1 MERRYLGRP
10 VNKEFDRLWS
20 GIPNVYTYRE
30 YVALANEIDSARL
43 DRLISKQ
50 EETALLGALDHWA
63 KTMRVPTTDEEYN
76 QMYR

>member
-1 MERRYLGRP
+1 MERKYIGRP

-20 GIPNVYTYRE
+20 DIPNVYTYRE
-30 YVALANEIDSARL
+30 YVVLANEIDSAGL
-43 DRLISKQ
+43 DRLISKR

-63 KTMRVPTTDEEYN
+63 KTMNVPPTEEEYN